1 MPAIRNGKLIALPRV
16 PSGDLTEKQV
26 QALVVLV
33 DDKPVMIGNMTAADF
48 RAWYLSVLKQV
59 EMFWD
64 SMSATEQDRRFRGD
78 NRIKSIHELQQ
89 SCQDEIDG
97 WMKWYLITSLLK
109 NRLFKAS
116 GIAIFAEVQE

>member
-1 MPAIRNGKLIALPRV
+1 MSVVRNGERVALPRV

-33 DDKPVMIGNMTAADF
+33 DDKPVMIGNMTVADF
-48 RAWYLSVLKQV
+48 RAWYLSVLGQV
-59 EMFWD
+59 QAFWD

-89 SCQDEIDG
+89 SCKDEIDG
-97 WMKWYLITSLLK
+97 WMRWYLITTLLK

-116 GIAIFAEVQE
+116 GIVVFVEPV